1 MLARNHVGVPI
12 LYVRDIPEDLHRR
25 LKAAA
30 VMLGESMQAAA
41 VRALEV
47 EVERMEARVER
58 ERAERA
64 DSERQRRGR

>member
-1 MLARNHVGVPI
+1 MPI